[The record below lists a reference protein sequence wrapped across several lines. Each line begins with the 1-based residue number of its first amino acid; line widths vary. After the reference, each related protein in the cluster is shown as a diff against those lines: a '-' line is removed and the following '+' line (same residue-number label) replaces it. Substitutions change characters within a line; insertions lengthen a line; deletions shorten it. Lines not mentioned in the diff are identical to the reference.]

1 MSSFN
6 YLPLFNFYN
15 NLSNL
20 SNRRTFDKN
29 VSQKFTLII
38 HIILL
43 IFKQKFLLEVG
54 LIQVKYIWNI

>member
-6 YLPLFNFYN
+6 YLPLFNSYN

-20 SNRRTFDKN
+20 PNRRTFDKN

-43 IFKQKFLLEVG
+43 IFKQKFLLEVD
-54 LIQVKYIWNI
+54 LIQVRYMWNI

>member
-6 YLPLFNFYN
+6 YLILFNPYN

-20 SNRRTFDKN
+20 PNRRTFDKN
-29 VSQKFTLII
+29 VSQKFTFIT

-43 IFKQKFLLEVG
+43 IYKQKFLLEVG
-54 LIQVKYIWNI
+54 LIQVMYM

>member
-6 YLPLFNFYN
+6 YLLLFNSYN
-15 NLSNL
+15 NLPNI
-20 SNRRTFDKN
+20 RTFDKN

-54 LIQVKYIWNI
+54 LIQVKHIWNI

>member
-6 YLPLFNFYN
+6 YLLLFNSYN

-20 SNRRTFDKN
+20 PNRGTFDKN
-29 VSQKFTLII
+29 VSQKFTFII

-54 LIQVKYIWNI
+54 LIQVKYM

>member
-6 YLPLFNFYN
+6 YLILFNPYN

-20 SNRRTFDKN
+20 PNRRTFDKN
-29 VSQKFTLII
+29 VSQKFTFIT

-43 IFKQKFLLEVG
+43 IYKQKFLLEV
-54 LIQVKYIWNI
+54 VV

>member
-1 MSSFN
+1 MSSFS
-6 YLPLFNFYN
+6 YLLLFNTYN

-29 VSQKFTLII
+29 VSQKFTLTI

-54 LIQVKYIWNI
+54 LIQIKYMWNI